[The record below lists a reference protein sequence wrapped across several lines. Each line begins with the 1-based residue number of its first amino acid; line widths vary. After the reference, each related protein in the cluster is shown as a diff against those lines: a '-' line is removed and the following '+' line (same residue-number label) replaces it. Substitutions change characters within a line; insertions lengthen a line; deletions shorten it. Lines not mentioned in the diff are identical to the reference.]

1 MLLKFMAS
9 ILRLGGINIDRKIN
23 EKLKEEIVKID
34 KDINELLENFRY
46 REPAHYTLA
55 PSGIESIAS
64 LIKRILDYI
73 EQYKK
78 SLTSY
83 GYNLYHFPEINQLEN
98 SLREIPKI
106 LKEGRQQIYNP
117 SHGMKLIQIIRNINQ
132 SIEAKLQYIQHLWNI
147 HKNKLYRSGIIK

>member
-9 ILRLGGINIDRKIN
+9 IPRLGGINIDRKIN

-34 KDINELLENFRY
+34 KDINELLKNLRHT
-46 REPAHYTLA
+46 EPAYYTLA
-55 PSGIESIAS
+55 PAGIESIAS

-73 EQYKK
+73 ERYKK

-83 GYNLYHFPEINQLEN
+83 GYNLYHFSEINQLEN

-106 LKEGRQQIYNP
+106 LKEGHQQIYNP
-117 SHGMKLIQIIRNINQ
+117 SHGMKMIQIIQNINQ
-132 SIEAKLQYIQHLWNI
+132 SIEIRLSNIQHLWNI
-147 HKNKLYRSGIIK
+147 HKNKLHRLGIIK